1 MTVTERLKKFD
12 ADFAKLRHNR
22 EKVPISE
29 LQTRYANK
37 YNALV
42 ETVMSHAEWF
52 AAEYLKALA
61 FPATRDDTEGLEN
74 LRKSLVT
81 IEQEESQPGGLIS
94 HFRVAL
100 IDNLDR
106 DEFDDLVEKFYERQ
120 LNEAF
125 YPYWQ
130 SHCHKQPDGRI
141 YNDIFKKFWSQ
152 DKQGWLN
159 PDNSGWD
166 GRFPPNLNQEDDK
179 NP

>member
-22 EKVPISE
+22 KKVPISE

-42 ETVMSHAEWF
+42 ETVLEGAEYF
-52 AAEYLKALA
+52 AAAFLNALA
-61 FPATRDDTEGLEN
+61 FPVNRDDHEGFEKLY
-74 LRKSLVT
+74 KSLEA
-81 IEQEESQPGGLIS
+81 IELEERQPGGLIS
-94 HFRVAL
+94 RFRVAL

-106 DEFDDLVEKFYERQ
+106 DEFEDLVGKFYERQ
-120 LNEAF
+120 LNDAF
-125 YPYWQ
+125 DPYWQ
-130 SHCHKQPDGRI
+130 SHCHVQADGRI
-141 YNDIFKKFWSQ
+141 YNDIFNKFWSH

-159 PDNSGWD
+159 SDNSGWD